1 MIPMMATPPQME
13 WMTLQNTRAV
23 RDTAYLD
30 FDSFL
35 QGALWI
41 VATVRPYEGSGSATI
56 PGGSIRTET
65 GELIIPPGAATV
77 IVVRGQWDQLA
88 AHPARRNPGKVE
100 YSWTR
105 PLDEQ
110 PRPMTWEEIYSPF
123 AHGGVILFA
132 PNPDLSGIDYFGA
145 NTVLFAEWAKLV
157 EDAFK
162 QYESEP
168 ALRAAP
174 DALAQHRG
182 RLAALCSAENHFVAT
197 IAMRKLINAS
207 AFSRVL
213 LRDALAAPDEQRRAV
228 TVFLVMTGPDDVMAK
243 DLLAEVGTALASA
256 RQVEQVRSVALGAF
270 SAALDP
276 RASAKVQD
284 RARTVIE
291 QVRRKQ
297 SSLGVP
303 AQNDPT
309 LNYILER
316 IGPATSPPAP

>member
-1 MIPMMATPPQME
+1 
-13 WMTLQNTRAV
+13 V
-23 RDTAYLD
+23 D
-30 FDSFL
+30 
-35 QGALWI
+35 
-41 VATVRPYEGSGSATI
+41 
-56 PGGSIRTET
+56 
-65 GELIIPPGAATV
+65 
-77 IVVRGQWDQLA
+77 LA
-88 AHPARRNPGKVE
+88 
-100 YSWTR
+100 
-105 PLDEQ
+105 
-110 PRPMTWEEIYSPF
+110 
-123 AHGGVILFA
+123 
-132 PNPDLSGIDYFGA
+132 YFGG
-145 NTVLFAEWAKLV
+145 NLVLFPEWGKLV

-162 QYESEP
+162 QYDSEP
-168 ALRAAP
+168 ALQPAP

-228 TVFLVMTGPDDVMAK
+228 TVFLAMTGPDDVMAK
-243 DLLAEVGTALASA
+243 DLLTEVGTALVSA

-316 IGPATSPPAP
+316 IAPPTPPPAP

>member
-1 MIPMMATPPQME
+1 MIPG
-13 WMTLQNTRAV
+13 
-23 RDTAYLD
+23 AYIKAE
-30 FDSFL
+30 SGEVVVPEGAGMVVVKKGMWERVAA
-35 QGALWI
+35 QGDEPVPIKA
-41 VATVRPYEGSGSATI
+41 
-56 PGGSIRTET
+56 
-65 GELIIPPGAATV
+65 
-77 IVVRGQWDQLA
+77 
-88 AHPARRNPGKVE
+88 E
-100 YSWTR
+100 YSWNE
-105 PLDEQ
+105 PIVEH
-110 PRPMTWEEIYSPF
+110 PRVIEWENLYSPF
-123 AHGGVILFA
+123 THGGVILFRPRLNA
-132 PNPDLSGIDYFGA
+132 VDLAYFGG
-145 NTVLFAEWAKLV
+145 NLVLFPEWGKLV

-162 QYESEP
+162 QYDSEP
-168 ALRAAP
+168 ALQPAP

-228 TVFLVMTGPDDVMAK
+228 TVFLAMTGPDDVMAK
-243 DLLAEVGTALASA
+243 DLLTEVGTALVSA

-316 IGPATSPPAP
+316 IAPPTPPPAP